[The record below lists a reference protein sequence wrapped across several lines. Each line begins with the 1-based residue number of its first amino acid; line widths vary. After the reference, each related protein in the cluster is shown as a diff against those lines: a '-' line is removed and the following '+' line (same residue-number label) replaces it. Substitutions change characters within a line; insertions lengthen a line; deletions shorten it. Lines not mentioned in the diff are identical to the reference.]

1 MVSPEPHVHCSS
13 PVVMFVCVTNESL
26 HMHSE
31 LLSVPLVSLLSEQV
45 AHVSELLEP
54 AYLRGGVSDI
64 RRGRGLRAHV
74 LPSLAALALER
85 SHAAVRARFA
95 RSARGVVH

>member
-1 MVSPEPHVHCSS
+1 MHSIS
-13 PVVMFVCVTNESL
+13 FVKELVACTNPSL

-31 LLSVPLVSLLSEQV
+31 LPSVPLVSLLSAQV
-45 AHVSELLEP
+45 THVSELLEL

-85 SHAAVRARFA
+85 SHAAAPGPLPQRM
-95 RSARGVVH
+95 